1 MENAEI
7 QNWILWITKPW
18 RWFQAERLRDSR
30 DVIHNYLEAIAVENL
45 CDYAAFRLCIQL
57 RIPAT
62 MDPIMKNAAI
72 AYEPVL
78 TAGIVAA

>member
-7 QNWILWITKPW
+7 QNWILWITKQGL
-18 RWFQAERLRDSR
+18 WFQAERLRDSR
-30 DVIHNYLEAIAVENL
+30 DVIHNYLEALAVENL
-45 CDYAAFRLCIQL
+45 CDYATLRLFTQL
-57 RIPAT
+57 RMPAT
-62 MDPIMKNAAI
+62 IEPTIKKVAI

>member
-7 QNWILWITKPW
+7 QNWILWITKQG
-18 RWFQAERLRDSR
+18 RWFQAERLRDSW
-30 DVIHNYLEAIAVENL
+30 DVIHNYLEALAGENL
-45 CDYAAFRLCIQL
+45 SDYAALRLFIQL

>member
-7 QNWILWITKPW
+7 QNWILWITKQGL
-18 RWFQAERLRDSR
+18 WFQAERLRDSW
-30 DVIHNYLEAIAVENL
+30 DVIHNYLEALAAENL
-45 CDYAAFRLCIQL
+45 FDYAAFRLCIQL

-62 MDPIMKNAAI
+62 IDPTIKNVAI
-72 AYEPVL
+72 AYDPVL